1 MIGAVELGMMMAY
14 VAEFGMIGS
23 HKLEDDAIGPV
34 NPEAPYFVML
44 WM

>member
-1 MIGAVELGMMMAY
+1 MAD

-34 NPEAPYFVML
+34 NQEALYFVML
-44 WM
+44 WMQLLHVE